1 MSKMLDF
8 DRFLQEK
15 NKERLS
21 IKVYGKEYTFPPAMP
36 AMVPVMLGRAADEKD
51 STLETKITIQAL
63 DLLLGK
69 DNVDE
74 LCQKGMTVPEFRLLA
89 KKVFGMINGTLDD
102 DDEDGA
108 QEMSD
113 EDSRRPVGGNKAKK

>member
-36 AMVPVMLGRAADEKD
+36 AMVPLRLGRAADEMD
-51 STLETKITIQAL
+51 SILETKITIQAL
-63 DLLLGK
+63 DSLLGK

-89 KKVFGMINGTLDD
+89 KKVFGMINGTLHV